1 MNSSNHSP
9 TQKFND
15 YLSDSLS
22 EKEKIAFEEKLEHD
36 KELAESFEKHKQILQ
51 GMTGA
56 RRAYFQLYRD
66 IEGEQPFSEPNQRI
80 APWYVWVGII
90 LVLGM
95 AAWTVFE
102 FFL

>member
-1 MNSSNHSP
+1 MNLSSSS

-22 EKEKIAFEEKLEHD
+22 EKEKKAFEEKLEKE
-36 KELAESFEKHKQILQ
+36 KELADSFEKHKQILE

-66 IEGEQPFSEPNQRI
+66 IEGEQPYSKPNQRI
-80 APWYVWVGII
+80 APWYVWLLII
-90 LVLGM
+90 LVLGI
-95 AAWTVFE
+95 AAWAVFE